1 MKNSKENNMNDPY
14 AITASEF
21 LKELHE
27 THLHQCKYSFE
38 IEKKGTFEPVA
49 VTFVGKASF
58 HYYDSGIGRNVYENV
73 TAGDCFRLN
82 GTEYVIKQEWNM
94 ADSEPEPEDKHKSEL
109 KKEDYKPVTPEE
121 FVSVVLGEYLCG
133 VDPIRISMVSAGGK
147 RWVSLD
153 VEPQPPNMLSG
164 ILGGDQIDLEV
175 SPGQKY
181 ELPPLYKGEF
191 EARKYI
197 IVKPDPEPAT
207 GTLTPPKISKEFL
220 KVMGFEQDGL
230 PDQWQ
235 LTLPLETGV
244 TTTLSVMPGNGRC
257 DLIQKEHPG
266 NIMPLG
272 KFAESEIK
280 DLITAFTKRGTG
292 YVWFSRS
299 HVIDYDSKIPTP
311 QHLDSFFEELEDWLV
326 KRSMESPKEPEIM
339 IYRNKW
345 GVAAKLTSLWRGWFF
360 ENGLSF
366 ISKELLERNK

>member
-1 MKNSKENNMNDPY
+1 MNEPY
-14 AITASEF
+14 PITAKEF

-27 THLHQCKYSFE
+27 THLHQRSLFNFE
-38 IEKKGTFEPVA
+38 IKKAGIFYPVP
-49 VTFVGKASF
+49 VVLHVGDERIK
-58 HYYDSGIGRNVYENV
+58 YYDREKYQVLNWDV
-73 TAGDCFRLN
+73 TPGDRFRLN
-82 GTEYVIKQEWNM
+82 GQEYEIKEEWSM
-94 ADSEPEPEDKHKSEL
+94 LDK
-109 KKEDYKPVTPEE
+109 
-121 FVSVVLGEYLCG
+121 
-133 VDPIRISMVSAGGK
+133 
-147 RWVSLD
+147 
-153 VEPQPPNMLSG
+153 
-164 ILGGDQIDLEV
+164 
-175 SPGQKY
+175 
-181 ELPPLYKGEF
+181 
-191 EARKYI
+191 
-197 IVKPDPEPAT
+197 
-207 GTLTPPKISKEFL
+207 PPKISKEFL

-266 NIMPLG
+266 NIMSLG
-272 KFAESEIK
+272 EFTESEIK
-280 DLITAFTKRGTG
+280 DLITALTKRGTG

-299 HVIDYDSKIPTP
+299 HVIDYDSKILTP

-326 KRSMESPKEPEIM
+326 KRSMETPKEPDIM